1 MTKPTQK
8 VTTVR
13 LPKHLLQK
21 LQRVSKS
28 TGQSVSELIREAIEK
43 EDQGAPPENP
53 WIQEMGALRKD
64 SKQDMEALKTQM
76 ERIERN
82 TTKTVSLIEDRLQK
96 LQELNFQILALQT
109 NANETF
115 VASISEIEWM
125 TYALTMAPEDPRTQ
139 SRLTTNYGAR
149 RDKTS
154 QRFKKL
160 TDRIED
166 IRKQHSKK

>member
-1 MTKPTQK
+1 MTKPAQK

-43 EDQGAPPENP
+43 EDQGAPENP
-53 WIQEMGALRKD
+53 WIQEMEALRKD

-76 ERIERN
+76 ERMERN
-82 TTKTVSLIEDRLQK
+82 TSKTVSSIEDRLQK
-96 LQELNFQILALQT
+96 LQELNLQILALQT

-125 TYALTMAPEDPRTQ
+125 TYALTMAPEDPRIQ

-166 IRKQHSKK
+166 IRKQYSKK